1 MPAGRNK
8 RGRLS
13 SFAALAALGLAV
25 VIYIGVSLFGI
36 NMPVLWG
43 HYGYHYGEYVLRARV
58 ALRFHTFI
66 PAHWGG
72 ATFPPVSTYYLHH
85 PILPSLLLAAAFFV
99 FGEQYFLVR
108 AIPAV
113 WGLITLVIVWR
124 LARRGFGDY
133 PAAAAAIVYATL
145 PFTAAFSALY
155 DPGHLA
161 ALGFLFAMDAWLRY
175 LERPGRRPALA
186 AILGIAL
193 CGLSEWTP
201 YLYCVF
207 FLPIAFLLPWLG
219 GKRGG
224 PRRLGLWPSQW
235 LAILMGLALVLALA
249 SHFGFTYAV
258 GNLDDLL
265 ASYRGRS
272 QTVPA
277 ATTITIQER
286 YLGLYFGKPLYIV
299 AALWGAAVLLRL
311 ALRRGRAADLVPFS
325 MLAGWF
331 VYVNIFPNAVNIH
344 SYRSMPLVGF
354 MALAVASLVEGAPA
368 AARWVL
374 SRVPPLVLMA
384 RPVAAAVGLGGF
396 VLLLSAQAPHA
407 LHALVIAREKAG
419 NEEYPG
425 YDPQIRQYFFAASVR
440 DRIPRDAVVFA
451 HRHLGVRAEF
461 VGLIDKEV
469 ADLPSL
475 LHVERR
481 RPQRRVFVAWDQ
493 DRLTAAERNV
503 ASALVAA
510 HGILLIDRY
519 ALVDLTQARP
529 EAEVYRIELGRPSL
543 LYKYFVSHKYPPMRL
558 REGIRPADSLW
569 LGSLGLRLITKDD
582 VARP

>member
-1 MPAGRNK
+1 MPAGPNK
-8 RGRLS
+8 RGRV
-13 SFAALAALGLAV
+13 AALAALGLAALLF
-25 VIYIGVSLFGI
+25 IGVSLFGI

-58 ALRFHTFI
+58 ALRFHTLI

-99 FGEQYFLVR
+99 FGEQYFLIR

-124 LARRGFGDY
+124 VARRGFGDY
-133 PAAAAAIVYATL
+133 PAAAAALVYATL

-161 ALGFLFAMDAWLRY
+161 ALGFMLGMDGWLRF
-175 LERPGRRPALA
+175 LDRPGRRAALA
-186 AILGIAL
+186 AVLGIAL

-201 YLYCVF
+201 YLYCTF
-207 FLPIAFLLPWLG
+207 FLPIAFMLPWLG
-219 GKRGG
+219 GRRGG
-224 PRRLGLWPSQW
+224 PRRFGLWPAQW
-235 LAILMGLALVLALA
+235 LAVLMGLALVLALA
-249 SHFGFTYAV
+249 SHFAFTYSI

-272 QTVPA
+272 QPVAT
-277 ATTITIQER
+277 ATTITIQKR
-286 YLGLYFGKPLYIV
+286 YLGLYFGDLLFIV
-299 AALWGAAVLLRL
+299 AALWGASVAVKLVF
-311 ALRRGRAADLVPFS
+311 RRARPADLIPFS
-325 MLAGWF
+325 MVAGWF

-344 SYRSMPLVGF
+344 SYRSMPLAGF
-354 MALAVASLVEGAPA
+354 MALAVASLVEGLPA
-368 AARWVL
+368 GARWIFA
-374 SRVPPLVLMA
+374 RIPPLSSMA
-384 RPVAAAVGLGGF
+384 RPLASVVGLFGF
-396 VLLLSAQAPHA
+396 VWLLSVQVPHA
-407 LHALVIAREKAG
+407 LHALVISREKAG

-425 YDPQIRQYFFAASVR
+425 YDPHIRQFFFAASVR
-440 DRIPRDAVVFA
+440 HRIPRDAVVFA

-481 RPQRRVFVAWDQ
+481 RPNRRVFVVWDH
-493 DRLTAAERNV
+493 DRLTAAERAV
-503 ASALVAA
+503 ASSLASA

-519 ALVDLTQARP
+519 ALVDLTETQPRA
-529 EAEVYRIELGRPSL
+529 EAYRIELGRPSRFHR
-543 LYKYFVSHKYPPMRL
+543 YFVSHKYPPMFL
-558 REGIRPADSLW
+558 REGARPADEQW
-569 LGSLGLRLITKDD
+569 LKTLGIPIAAKN
-582 VARP
+582 RPAD

>member
-1 MPAGRNK
+1 MPAAPNK
-8 RGRLS
+8 RGRL
-13 SFAALAALGLAV
+13 AALAALGLAAL
-25 VIYIGVSLFGI
+25 IFIGVSLFGI
-36 NMPVLWG
+36 HMPVLWG

-58 ALRFHTFI
+58 ALRFHTLI

-124 LARRGFGDY
+124 LARRGFGNY
-133 PAAAAAIVYATL
+133 AAAAAALVYATL

-161 ALGFLFAMDAWLRY
+161 ALGFLLGMDGWLQY
-175 LERPGRRPALA
+175 LERPGRRPAIT
-186 AILGIAL
+186 AILGITL

-207 FLPIAFLLPWLG
+207 FLPVAFFLPWLG
-219 GKRGG
+219 GRRGG
-224 PRRLGLWPSQW
+224 LRRLGLWPSQW
-235 LAILMGLALVLALA
+235 LAIAMGLALVVAFA

-272 QTVPA
+272 QAVAA

-286 YLGLYFGKPLYIV
+286 YLGLYFGKPLAIV
-299 AALWGAAVLLRL
+299 AALWGAAVLVKL
-311 ALRRGRAADLVPFS
+311 AFRRGRAADLVPFS

-354 MALAVASLVEGAPA
+354 MALAVASLVDGVPA
-368 AARWVL
+368 GVRWIL
-374 SRVPPLVLMA
+374 SRVPFLALTA
-384 RPVAAAVGLGGF
+384 RPIAAAVGLLGF
-396 VLLLSAQAPHA
+396 AGLLSVQIPHA
-407 LHALVIAREKAG
+407 LHALVVAREKAG
-419 NEEYPG
+419 NEEFPG
-425 YDPQIRQYFFAASVR
+425 YDPHIRQFFFAAQVR
-440 DRIPRDAVVFA
+440 DRIPRDAVVLA

-475 LHVERR
+475 LHLERLRPKR
-481 RPQRRVFVAWDQ
+481 RAFVVWDQ
-493 DRLTAAERNV
+493 DRLTASERPV
-503 ASALVAA
+503 ASKLVAA
-510 HGILLIDRY
+510 HGVLLMDRY
-519 ALVDLTQARP
+519 ALVDLSQARS
-529 EAEVYRIELGRPSL
+529 EAEAYRMEPGRPSL
-543 LYKYFVSHKYPPMRL
+543 AHRYFVSHKYPPMFL
-558 REGIRPADSLW
+558 VEGVRPADAQW
-569 LGSLGLRLITKDD
+569 IKSLGIPIVTKSQP
-582 VARP
+582 AN